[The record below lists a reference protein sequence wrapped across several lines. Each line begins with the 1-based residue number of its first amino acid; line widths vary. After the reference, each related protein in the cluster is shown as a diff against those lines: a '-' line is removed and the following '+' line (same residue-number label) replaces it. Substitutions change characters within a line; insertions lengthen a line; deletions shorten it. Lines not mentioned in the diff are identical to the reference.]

1 MGRKPKFP
9 HYCPAWFVQA
19 AEGMV
24 RNNIGLKQAALDI
37 GVTLDGE
44 ELERISR
51 RPEFKEI
58 LRAEANKYYSQV
70 ANDPSRSKS
79 TAIGRMWVQAE
90 LLQLQGDY
98 DKAAAVL
105 EKLAKLEGWTG
116 SESNVNIFAGLTA
129 RDIEDAK
136 DRILAELP
144 KVKQVVDAEA
154 N

>member
-1 MGRKPKFP
+1 MRS
-9 HYCPAWFVQA
+9 
-19 AEGMV
+19 
-24 RNNIGLKQAALDI
+24 NISLKQAALDI
-37 GVTLDGE
+37 GIALDPE
-44 ELERISR
+44 EYDSIAR

-70 ANDPSRSKS
+70 ANDPSRTKS
-79 TAIGRMWVQAE
+79 TAIGRMWVQAD

-116 SESNVNIFAGLTA
+116 SDSNVNIFAGLTA

-144 KVKQVVDAEA
+144 EVKKNSSPEA